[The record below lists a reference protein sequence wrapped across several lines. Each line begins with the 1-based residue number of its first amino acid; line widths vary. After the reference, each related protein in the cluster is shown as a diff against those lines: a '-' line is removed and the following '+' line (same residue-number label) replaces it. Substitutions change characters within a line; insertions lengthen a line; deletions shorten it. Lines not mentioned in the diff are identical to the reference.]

1 MADRITR
8 GLVISRLVRLAN
20 SANGNPRYEVIF
32 TDGTSARTAPDA
44 MISHGITNSEY
55 QGVPLV
61 VTFDRA
67 GRITQARPAGGNQ

>member
-20 SANGNPRYEVIF
+20 SVNGNPRYEVVF

-44 MISHGITNSEY
+44 MISYGIANSEY

-61 VTFDRA
+61 VTFNRA
-67 GRITQARPAGGNQ
+67 GHITQARPAGGNQ

>member
-20 SANGNPRYEVIF
+20 SANGNPRHEVIF
-32 TDGTSARTAPDA
+32 TDGTSARTAVDA
-44 MISHGITNSEY
+44 NIGGMIENSEY
-55 QGVPLV
+55 QGVPLL

-67 GRITQARPAGGNQ
+67 GRIAQVQPAGGNQ

>member
-20 SANGNPRYEVIF
+20 SVNGNPRYEVIF
-32 TDGTSARTAPDA
+32 TDGTSARIKPDA

-67 GRITQARPAGGNQ
+67 GHIIRVQPAGGNR